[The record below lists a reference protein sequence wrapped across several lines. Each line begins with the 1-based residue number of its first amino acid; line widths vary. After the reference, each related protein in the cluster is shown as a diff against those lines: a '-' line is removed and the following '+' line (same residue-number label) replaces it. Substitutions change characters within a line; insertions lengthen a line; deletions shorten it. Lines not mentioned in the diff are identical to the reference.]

1 MGLCWR
7 GGTHLY
13 SADDELIKKCKAG
26 DIEAFEKLIQRYEKK
41 VFTIAYRYMGNKED
55 ADDLAQ
61 EALIK
66 VYKSIKK
73 FRGESLFTTWLYQIV
88 ANVCRD
94 ALRKKARKQETSID
108 SPIITEEGETKREFG
123 DSSLSPEIL
132 AEKAETEHY
141 LQTLIS
147 QLKVEYKVVIIMRE
161 IQGFSYEEIAEEL
174 GCSLGTVKSRLN
186 RARKHLRER
195 IIRDEELYTDNSRLP
210 SQKGESR

>member
-1 MGLCWR
+1 M
-7 GGTHLY
+7 Y